1 MSQFYA
7 NSQLDAMESVA
18 AAGLGL
24 LFGVFIVVMLFTL
37 ALSVVIYVLQS
48 ISMYTIAKRRGIH
61 KPWLAWIP
69 VGNRW
74 ILGSISDQ
82 YQYVAKGKVRNRRKV
97 LLWLVVAATLVGI
110 PYYIAYF
117 GTTIGLIG
125 GAETGTFAASAL
137 MLVCSLVTSVLGI
150 VSVVFHYIALY
161 DLYASCQP
169 NNGVLYLVLSIVF
182 NITQPI
188 FMFICR
194 NKDEGMPPRKQ
205 NKPAELA
212 IEEPAAET
220 VTEEEWVQEESQE
233 E

>member
-1 MSQFYA
+1 MSQFYT
-7 NSQLDAMESVA
+7 NPQFDAMEGIA

-24 LFGVFIVVMLFTL
+24 LFGVFAVVMLFTL

-69 VGNRW
+69 VGNWW

-97 LLWLVVAATLVGI
+97 LLWLTVAATLVGI
-110 PYYIAYF
+110 PYYIASF
-117 GTTIGLIG
+117 GSMIGLAG
-125 GAETGTFAASAL
+125 GTEAGTFAASAV
-137 MLVCSLVTSVLGI
+137 MLVCSLATSVLSI
-150 VSVVFHYIALY
+150 VSVVYHYIALY

-169 NNGVLYLVLSIVF
+169 NNSVLYLVLSIVF

-212 IEEPAAET
+212 IEEPAVET
-220 VTEEEWVQEESQE
+220 VTEEDFVQEESPE